1 VRIFSKK
8 SYKSNNLKGLQ
19 KAIYCYQTYLN
30 IGLLADGKA
39 HGIYD
44 EKAARAVLATAVTPL
59 DAVDRQLDR
68 VRALTQ
74 TEADR
79 QAADRVR
86 TIAGLLRREGRELV
100 AFWDSGRP
108 ADAARY
114 EATRQEVWV
123 QLNALL
129 GLDRK

>member
-1 VRIFSKK
+1 LTYIKAL
-8 SYKSNNLKGLQ
+8 LKF
-19 KAIYCYQTYLN
+19 IYCYQTYLN

-59 DAVDRQLDR
+59 DAVDRQLVR
-68 VRALTQ
+68 VGAQAQ
-74 TEADR
+74 TEPDR

-86 TIAGLLRREGRELV
+86 AIAGLLRREGRELI

-114 EATRQEVWV
+114 EATRQEVWG